1 MKEKTAMMQLI
12 DLVNKDIKDAEIN
25 GYKSEEYLDA
35 LHGVIFDA
43 ESLLEDEQE
52 QIYDAYVGGW
62 NDDTDLKDDE
72 IMHHEDSPYYK
83 YYRDMYP
90 TDWEKESK

>member
-12 DLVNKDIKDAEIN
+12 ELVNKDIEEAAIN

-43 ESLLEDEQE
+43 ESLLEEEQE
-52 QIYDAYVGGW
+52 QIYDAFVAGW
-62 NDDTDLKDDE
+62 NEEDMEEGQE
-72 IMHHEDSPYYK
+72 IEEEDSPYYK
-83 YYRDMYP
+83 YYNE
-90 TDWEKESK
+90 TFEKYQS